1 MKNLILIRHAKSSW
15 EVPMQDKDRGLTS
28 QGVTDAHN
36 VSIHVKKIIPK
47 TFIMMSSSARRTI
60 DTALIFAQNF
70 SYPVESIIYNDD
82 LYTFDEKKL
91 EKAIKSLS
99 DMFETVV
106 LFCHNGAVTKIVNTF
121 GDQKIENLPTAGF
134 VNITFN
140 TDEWEKI
147 NNGQIIKMVFPKNL
161 R

>member
-1 MKNLILIRHAKSSW
+1 
-15 EVPMQDKDRGLTS
+15 
-28 QGVTDAHN
+28 
-36 VSIHVKKIIPK
+36 
-47 TFIMMSSSARRTI
+47 MSSSAKRTI

-99 DMFETVV
+99 DMFETVI
-106 LFCHNGAVTKIVNTF
+106 LFCHNGAVTKFVNTF

-134 VNITFN
+134 INIAFD
-140 TDEWEKI
+140 TDEWNMI
-147 NNGQIIKMVFPKNL
+147 NSGQIIKMVFPKNL